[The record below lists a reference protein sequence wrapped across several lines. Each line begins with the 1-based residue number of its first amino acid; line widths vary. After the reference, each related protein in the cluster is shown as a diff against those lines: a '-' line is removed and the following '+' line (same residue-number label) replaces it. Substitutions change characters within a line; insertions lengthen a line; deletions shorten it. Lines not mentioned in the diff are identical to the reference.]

1 MIARDICFMGYHGG
15 AGMGW
20 FADRRE
26 SDMRGQ
32 GPAVDRDGGWGDIV
46 TKIQSAHLIRPSL
59 LSALAFAHESEDKYF
74 MDPMSIHGTFDRSS
88 ILNDL
93 QEQDTL
99 HYASA
104 AYYKSLLDPE
114 VGNTIDETT
123 SAATGGMFH
132 NSSSSGVCYQGLQC
146 MRTADG
152 KWEDFISNT
161 GHLGKAESL
170 DSSLVWSGQIA
181 TKTSVNYEKAGNS
194 VSLFNKYT

>member
-15 AGMGW
+15 AGAAW
-20 FADRRE
+20 FADDE
-26 SDMRGQ
+26 DGNISDS
-32 GPAVDRDGGWGDIV
+32 GGWKDIV
-46 TKIQSAHLIRPSL
+46 QKIQGANICRPSL
-59 LSALAFAHESEDKYF
+59 LSALAFAHENTDQYF

-93 QEQDTL
+93 QEGSKP
-99 HYASA
+99 HYASSV
-104 AYYKSLLDPE
+104 YYKSMLDSE
-114 VGNTIDETT
+114 ISNGLDEATA
-123 SAATGGMFH
+123 AATGGMFH
-132 NSSSSGVCYQGLQC
+132 NPNTSGICYQGLQC
-146 MRTADG
+146 SRDADG
-152 KWEDFISNT
+152 KWEDYTANT

>member
-1 MIARDICFMGYHGG
+1 MGYHGG

-20 FADRRE
+20 FADSTDSGTAGRR
-26 SDMRGQ
+26 SDID
-32 GPAVDRDGGWGDIV
+32 PDGGWGDIV
-46 TKIQSAHLIRPSL
+46 TKIQAAHLVRPSL
-59 LSALAFAHESEDKYF
+59 LSALAFAHEAGDEYF

-88 ILNDL
+88 VLNDL
-93 QEQDTL
+93 QEGNKH

-104 AYYKSLLDPE
+104 MYYKSMLDSE
-114 VGNTIDETT
+114 IGNGLDEST

-132 NSSSSGVCYQGLQC
+132 NSNSSGVCYQGLQC
-146 MRTADG
+146 MKTSDG
-152 KWEDFISNT
+152 KWEDYISNT

-181 TKTSVNYEKAGNS
+181 TKTSVNYEKAGNA